1 MVRLRLRVHDV
12 AVSLVS
18 EIVSD
23 RDSRA
28 GSVEQAPAASRSCCS
43 LPTKAVTWGK
53 RHRGRSSPLHAP
65 AHVSSRLACGGSGE
79 HRQQIADTNE
89 APGKSSKRCT
99 ATLP

>member
-1 MVRLRLRVHDV
+1 MLRLRLRVHDV

-43 LPTKAVTWGK
+43 LPTKAVTWGETPPGTIIAPPRARPRVIAARLWRIWRAPPANC
-53 RHRGRSSPLHAP
+53 RHERGT
-65 AHVSSRLACGGSGE
+65 G
-79 HRQQIADTNE
+79 
-89 APGKSSKRCT
+89 
-99 ATLP
+99 